1 MNWHM
6 RIQFRQLR
14 LGKNSGENQR
24 FYSMNLIF
32 DKLNMTQKQILKK
45 IFKKDI
51 NKYT

>member
-14 LGKNSGENQR
+14 LGKNSRENQR

-32 DKLNMTQKQILKK
+32 DELNMTQKQILKK